1 MRSLTPI
8 FAFVIL
14 LWCVTARAAHSVNQP
29 DAVVNGSPSS
39 LQLHRSIEHKTTT
52 KQPGSSDMST
62 KAKHDRSQLSSGA
75 PASSRH
81 FDAAKDG
88 GAPNTQVIER
98 VSLPE
103 VAREAMA
110 IHFHAS
116 QYQSF
121 KELLAA
127 TPVCKEYKQPAGL
140 FVTLSRNGKTRA
152 CWGSI
157 YAQDHNDLV
166 EATVSTT
173 EKAMTKDYR
182 YQRIRSS
189 EWKFLKPQVTIIRD
203 IEPIANMSQQNP
215 LEYGLL
221 VRYGGRGAV
230 LLPGEASDAHY
241 QLVRTKLKAGIPV
254 GQPCQLYR
262 IRADVLR

>member
-1 MRSLTPI
+1 MRSLTPL

-14 LWCVTARAAHSVNQP
+14 LWCVTARAAQNVNQP
-29 DAVVNGSPSS
+29 DAGVNGSQSS
-39 LQLHRSIEHKTTT
+39 LQVHSSMKRKTTT
-52 KQPGSSDMST
+52 KQPGSADMLT
-62 KAKHDRSQLSSGA
+62 KTTDNHPSISASGTA
-75 PASSRH
+75 P
-81 FDAAKDG
+81 
-88 GAPNTQVIER
+88 VVER

-157 YAQDHNDLV
+157 YAQDHDNLV

-173 EKAMTKDYR
+173 EKALTKDYR
-182 YQRIRSS
+182 YQRIRPS